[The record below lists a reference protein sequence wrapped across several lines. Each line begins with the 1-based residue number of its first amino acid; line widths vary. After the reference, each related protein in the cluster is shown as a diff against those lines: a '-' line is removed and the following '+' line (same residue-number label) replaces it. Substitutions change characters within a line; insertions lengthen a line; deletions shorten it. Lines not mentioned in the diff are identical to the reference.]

1 MLGRHI
7 QVKNLCL
14 RIWVFSPA
22 RLQPMQIWDVA
33 ERVMKYSRRSVPS
46 ALFVRWIALW
56 PDKMRKSCALSGRQ
70 GFQRTN
76 YWINSANNPEV
87 PDPRYETGGKPLTN
101 NVIGRRRLIDVGAKQ
116 QNSIGKIVPFLLH
129 RFLDWILLL
138 LLRQSPPY
146 RSICVAHVFSKTT
159 FSSGL
164 MITKLKSNTKTT
176 GWNKRPGASPTLTT
190 RRNSPGTS
198 RESIANQKDF

>member
-1 MLGRHI
+1 MASQHYQSHSCVPVVCTGFV
-7 QVKNLCL
+7 QGAKNQNSRAILARLWFAQGLYRGCTRRQKSKQQINSHCCQL
-14 RIWVFSPA
+14 HLQGLHVYGLKKCHLPLFSPP
-22 RLQPMQIWDVA
+22 RLS
-33 ERVMKYSRRSVPS
+33 EKSRRELKRMYPTT
-46 ALFVRWIALW
+46 
-56 PDKMRKSCALSGRQ
+56 GETTN
-70 GFQRTN
+70 FQ
-76 YWINSANNPEV
+76 SSEGV
-87 PDPRYETGGKPLTN
+87 
-101 NVIGRRRLIDVGAKQ
+101 
-116 QNSIGKIVPFLLH
+116 
-129 RFLDWILLL
+129 LL

-164 MITKLKSNTKTT
+164 MITELKSNTKTT

>member
-1 MLGRHI
+1 MRACGLHRVCTRRQKSKQQINSHCCQLHLQGLHVYGLKKCHLPLPPPQTVLKVSAR
-7 QVKNLCL
+7 VEKSVPLYRGDNE
-14 RIWVFSPA
+14 FSILTGGTFTFKTVSP
-22 RLQPMQIWDVA
+22 RLS
-33 ERVMKYSRRSVPS
+33 EKSRRELKRMYPTTG
-46 ALFVRWIALW
+46 AA
-56 PDKMRKSCALSGRQ
+56 
-70 GFQRTN
+70 TN
-76 YWINSANNPEV
+76 SQSSLGV
-87 PDPRYETGGKPLTN
+87 
-101 NVIGRRRLIDVGAKQ
+101 
-116 QNSIGKIVPFLLH
+116 
-129 RFLDWILLL
+129 LL